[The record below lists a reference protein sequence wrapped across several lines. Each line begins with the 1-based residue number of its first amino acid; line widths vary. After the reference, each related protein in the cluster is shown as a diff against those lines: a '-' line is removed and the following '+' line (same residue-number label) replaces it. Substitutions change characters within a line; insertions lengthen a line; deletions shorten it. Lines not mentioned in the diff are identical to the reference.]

1 MSQDTTGFFMGVTNF
16 VLGMYSFLN
25 FTLFWQFYMQ
35 NFDYLPL
42 AVNFLHF
49 NGFLLLAVSVDM
61 AVSSLVLRAER
72 LQLHGRIKRR
82 FSLLVQDR

>member
-1 MSQDTTGFFMGVTNF
+1 
-16 VLGMYSFLN
+16 
-25 FTLFWQFYMQ
+25 MQ

-61 AVSSLVLRAER
+61 AVSSLVPTAGEAAAPWAHLAQV
-72 LQLHGRIKRR
+72 LPLSAIDK
-82 FSLLVQDR
+82 